1 MHIKHGKHYPIIVP
15 DSVNHLRD
23 ILNQCRKISLL
34 NHQKPIIMNQF
45 ISLGEFILIILICYP
60 LVIFGKTLVEHIKE
74 K

>member
-1 MHIKHGKHYPIIVP
+1 MHIKHGKHYAILIPV
-15 DSVNHLRD
+15 SVNHLRD

-34 NHQKPIIMNQF
+34 NHQKPIIMNQL
-45 ISLGEFILIILICYP
+45 ISLGEFVMILLICYP

>member
-1 MHIKHGKHYPIIVP
+1 MHIKHGKPNTIFIP

-45 ISLGEFILIILICYP
+45 ISLGEFILIVLICYP
-60 LVIFGKTLVEHIKE
+60 VVIFGKTLIEHIKD

>member
-1 MHIKHGKHYPIIVP
+1 
-15 DSVNHLRD
+15 
-23 ILNQCRKISLL
+23 
-34 NHQKPIIMNQF
+34 MNQF

>member
-1 MHIKHGKHYPIIVP
+1 MRLYHGNYYHIIVP

-45 ISLGEFILIILICYP
+45 ISLGEFLLIVLICYP
-60 LVIFGKTLVEHIKE
+60 VVIFGKTIVEHIKE

>member
-34 NHQKPIIMNQF
+34 NHQKPIIMNQL
-45 ISLGEFILIILICYP
+45 ISLGEFVMILLICYP
-60 LVIFGKTLVEHIKE
+60 LVIFGKTLIEHIKE

>member
-1 MHIKHGKHYPIIVP
+1 MPFNYGKHYTILIP

-45 ISLGEFILIILICYP
+45 ISLGEFVLIVLICYP